1 MKRIKLFEEFIQL
14 NEAFKVGD
22 NVTVT
27 LKGGKK
33 VHKGKVEKINPLK
46 IRTSPSDVI
55 VLGNHLIQSVV
66 KESVKN

>member
-27 LKGGKK
+27 L
-33 VHKGKVEKINPLK
+33 NY
-46 IRTSPSDVI
+46 
-55 VLGNHLIQSVV
+55 SVTLNYI
-66 KESVKN
+66 E